1 MTENALQ
8 SGYFWKRCRSV
19 FVWTPENGT
28 FQYGWRHIISPR
40 FRRTIFIPK
49 SKMADIR
56 FTLSSFVLGLISSSI
71 ACFQLN
77 LLLLTI
83 HADCLIRRGGIIRQ
97 LGLLLSKLRL
107 PFTLERI
114 KISKLRFLAEYKYT
128 LNELL
133 VKKCFPIRLI
143 VCEIWRTR
151 VFTGS
156 KIVWRAVYF
165 WSEFLETCF
174 G

>member
-1 MTENALQ
+1 MDIFENDAVAYSCGRLKTELFNTDD
-8 SGYFWKRCRSV
+8 V
-19 FVWTPENGT
+19 
-28 FQYGWRHIISPR
+28 
-40 FRRTIFIPK
+40 
-49 SKMADIR
+49 
-56 FTLSSFVLGLISSSI
+56 TLSVPDFVAQFLFPNPKWRTYASLCRLSCLGLFQALLH

-83 HADCLIRRGGIIRQ
+83 HADSLIRRGGIIRQ

-143 VCEIWRTR
+143 VCEI
-151 VFTGS
+151 
-156 KIVWRAVYF
+156 
-165 WSEFLETCF
+165 
-174 G
+174 